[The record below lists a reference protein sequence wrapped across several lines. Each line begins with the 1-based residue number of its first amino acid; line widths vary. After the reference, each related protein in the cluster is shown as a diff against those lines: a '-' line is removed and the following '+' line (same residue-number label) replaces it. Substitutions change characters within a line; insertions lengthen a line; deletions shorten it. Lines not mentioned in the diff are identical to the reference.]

1 MEIRE
6 AIKDLATLF
15 IGDLVLLTVAG
26 ATGLAAGTFMN
37 TINQNQVNLSSITGI
52 LNTVLVPISSLVFT
66 IGGFWVILKII
77 GADRLLSFGE

>member
-15 IGDLVLLTVAG
+15 IGDLVILTVAG
-26 ATGLAAGTFMN
+26 ATGLAAQTFTT
-37 TINQNQVNLSSITGI
+37 TINQNQVNLGSITGV
-52 LNTVLVPISSLVFT
+52 LNNVLTPISSLVFT

-77 GADRLLSFGE
+77 GADRLLSFD

>member
-15 IGDLVLLTVAG
+15 IGDLVILTVAG
-26 ATGLAAGTFMN
+26 ATGLAAGTF
-37 TINQNQVNLSSITGI
+37 TTTVNQNEVNLSNITGV
-52 LNTVLVPISSLVFT
+52 LNNVLVPISSLVFT

-77 GADRLLSFGE
+77 GADRLLSFD